1 MKELS
6 YYTDYGTRPRK
17 SDFTKHFVYSKGKV
31 IVNGLLNPS
40 ADLLA
45 EWRNKGYAVETEV
58 DDVAYRA
65 ATLAHVTNV
74 KRLDDEFKAD
84 LFADY
89 GVSGV
94 KAEKAYRIA
103 WDERHSSGL
112 HEVVDLFGDL
122 AELIK

>member
-17 SDFTKHFVYSKGKV
+17 SDFTKYFVYSKGKV

-40 ADLLA
+40 EDLRA
-45 EWRNKGYAVETEV
+45 EWRNKGYSVETEV
-58 DDVAYRA
+58 DDVAYRT
-65 ATLAHVTNV
+65 ATLAHVTNMN
-74 KRLDDEFKAD
+74 RLSDEFKAD

-89 GVSGV
+89 DVSGP
-94 KAEKAYRIA
+94 KAEKAYKIA
-103 WDERHSSGL
+103 YDERHSSGL
-112 HEVVDLFGDL
+112 HEVVDLFDDL